1 MARDS
6 GVRQHELLKLRMKD
20 IVFNLSPG
28 KKQQYE
34 VLVNG
39 KLGPEYAINKLY
51 PMCQGLVGPW
61 ISTNTES

>member
-1 MARDS
+1 
-6 GVRQHELLKLRMKD
+6 MKD

-39 KLGPEYAINKLY
+39 KLGPEYTINKLY